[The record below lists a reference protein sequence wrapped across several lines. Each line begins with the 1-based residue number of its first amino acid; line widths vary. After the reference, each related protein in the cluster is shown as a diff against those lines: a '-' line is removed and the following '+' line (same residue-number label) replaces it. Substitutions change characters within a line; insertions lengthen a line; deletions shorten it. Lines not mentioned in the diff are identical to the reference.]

1 MIHQCKSLSKGGKIG
16 QSCYSYFSFIVDT
29 NRSTQT
35 GGDKVVLP
43 HVLHFSSWPS
53 PLCPTLKAC
62 LHLQDDAL
70 QPDVWSS
77 TAPQCLRCGHC
88 LIEFPALNSGSGQ
101 RSKGNNAF
109 TPQMSWIELYWTCF
123 QVWLCDGLAVFYGI
137 ELSVRKFL
145 FF

>member
-70 QPDVWSS
+70 QPDDWSN
-77 TAPQCLRCGHC
+77 TAPQCIQCGHY
-88 LIEFPALNSGSGQ
+88 LIEYLPPSIAAAVRDQ
-101 RSKGNNAF
+101 REIMPSRLKCHGWNCTEHVF
-109 TPQMSWIELYWTCF
+109 R
-123 QVWLCDGLAVFYGI
+123 CDGLDVFYGI
-137 ELSVRKFL
+137 EQRIRKFL
-145 FF
+145 FFL